1 MENIFMSTYLPEA
14 QDKQLKEKTK
24 TLEEYKKEF
33 TLLLEDNK
41 NK

>member
-24 TLEEYKKEF
+24 TLSEYKKEAA
-33 TLLLEDNK
+33 LLFEDNN

>member
-1 MENIFMSTYLPEA
+1 MSTYLPEA